1 MGDNVYFQNAVNL
14 ADHVKLTTLWLG
26 LCNTDK
32 G

>member
-14 ADHVKLTTLWLG
+14 ADHVKLTTLWVG
-26 LCNTDK
+26 LRNTDI